1 MKTSILSKII
11 SHLIKSVFFSLR
23 KIGKITKIKPIVLMV
38 ILSSLLLSGCVK
50 YDLGVNFNS
59 TNNGELVQHI
69 QLSEKITIF
78 SSDYLSQWLKTLENR
93 ARILA
98 GSTERISPSEI
109 IVKIPFTSAKELQE
123 KFTGFF
129 NTRTNEDSDGSEL
142 SNITSTLVAEDTNFF
157 LLSRNHLV
165 YDLDLRSLAMLT
177 TKGDSSLVNLDF
189 SLQTPWGVK
198 NIESNE
204 NAIQPEKHGNQL
216 IWKLKAGAMNHVEV
230 VFWLPNF
237 LGIGTLLIIGFVW
250 LGLYLRYT
258 LLPNPS
264 IQLTAKEL

>member
-1 MKTSILSKII
+1 MNVST
-11 SHLIKSVFFSLR
+11 LIEIVSNVIQSVFFPIS
-23 KIGKITKIKPIVLMV
+23 KIAKIKPIVLMV

-93 ARILA
+93 ARTLA
-98 GSTERISPSEI
+98 GSIERVSPVEI

-129 NTRTNEDSDGSEL
+129 NTRTSEDSDSSEI
-142 SNITSTLVAEDTNFF
+142 SNITSTLIAEDTNFF
-157 LLSRNHLV
+157 LFSRNHLV

-177 TKGDSSLVNLDF
+177 TKDDSSVVNLDF
-189 SLQTPWGVK
+189 SLQTPWGIK
-198 NIESNE
+198 NIENNE
-204 NAIQPEKHGNQL
+204 NAIQPEKHDNQL
-216 IWKLKAGAMNHVEV
+216 IWTIKPGTINHIEV

-264 IQLTAKEL
+264 IQ